1 MKELILRKWNIED
14 INRLAE
20 SANNPQIAAN
30 MRNSFP
36 YPYTAENAKWY
47 VNDCL
52 ENDGNNRIIRAIE
65 TDGKA
70 VGNIC
75 IFLQED
81 VYAKSAELSYWV
93 SEDYW
98 GKGIATQHRQ

>member
-1 MKELILRKWNIED
+1 
-14 INRLAE
+14 
-20 SANNPQIAAN
+20 

-36 YPYTAENAKWY
+36 HPYTLENAEWY

-65 TDGKA
+65 TDGIA
-70 VGNIC
+70 VGNIY

-81 VYAKSAELSYWV
+81 VYAKSAELSYWI
-93 SEDYW
+93 SDNYW
-98 GKGIATQHRQ
+98 GKGIATQAVKMNTIRGL